1 MKKTY
6 IAPNSEKIV
15 MVSEG
20 FLCASKFDVH
30 SDETVNFGLSN
41 KKDFGPKSIW
51 GAEK

>member
-30 SDETVNFGLSN
+30 SDETVGSGLSN
-41 KKDFGPKSIW
+41 KKEFGFKSIW
-51 GAEK
+51 SEE